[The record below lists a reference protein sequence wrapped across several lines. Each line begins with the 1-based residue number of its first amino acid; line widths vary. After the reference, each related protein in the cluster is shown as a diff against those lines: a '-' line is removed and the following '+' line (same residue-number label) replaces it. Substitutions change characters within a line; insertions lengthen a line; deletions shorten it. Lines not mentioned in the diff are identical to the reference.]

1 MKSATMKFEPY
12 WWEDAGAPASPP
24 EAALPQDID
33 FVIVGAGLTG
43 LSAARTLAKNGK
55 AVLVLDA
62 EEPGIGASS
71 RNGGMIGGGHRMSI
85 DDMEARFGKATALD
99 LLTEAHLHATD
110 FVKDLIVEESID
122 CDFAETGRFRGL
134 WHSSEY
140 ESSARG
146 LERLQALI
154 PLEAEMVPKTRQRDQ
169 VNSDIYSGGIVFPR
183 HGGLNPAKWV
193 QGIMAAARR
202 SGALVQ
208 GHTPVT
214 GVQLTDAGIIVET
227 PRGNIRTGQVLVA
240 TNGYTPSHLA
250 ALKRRII
257 PVPSFIVVT
266 EPLGEN
272 RIKDLIPGGRMVAES
287 RERHCYYR
295 ASPDGTRLVFGGR
308 AALFNAPEAVAQSE
322 LRGLMTQIFPQ
333 LKGVGFSHS
342 WRGRTGFTFDF
353 LPHVGKENGVWH
365 AMGYSGSGNAMAPY
379 LGHKAALL
387 MSGDRDG
394 ETAFSRTGFPKR
406 WWHQGS
412 PWFLPFADLVFRA
425 RDVWTNAGRGK

>member
-1 MKSATMKFEPY
+1 
-12 WWEDAGAPASPP
+12 
-24 EAALPQDID
+24 
-33 FVIVGAGLTG
+33 
-43 LSAARTLAKNGK
+43 
-55 AVLVLDA
+55 
-62 EEPGIGASS
+62 
-71 RNGGMIGGGHRMSI
+71 
-85 DDMEARFGKATALD
+85 
-99 LLTEAHLHATD
+99 
-110 FVKDLIVEESID
+110 
-122 CDFAETGRFRGL
+122 
-134 WHSSEY
+134 
-140 ESSARG
+140 
-146 LERLQALI
+146 
-154 PLEAEMVPKTRQRDQ
+154 
-169 VNSDIYSGGIVFPR
+169 
-183 HGGLNPAKWV
+183 
-193 QGIMAAARR
+193 
-202 SGALVQ
+202 
-208 GHTPVT
+208 
-214 GVQLTDAGIIVET
+214 
-227 PRGNIRTGQVLVA
+227 
-240 TNGYTPSHLA
+240 
-250 ALKRRII
+250 
-257 PVPSFIVVT
+257 
-266 EPLGEN
+266 
-272 RIKDLIPGGRMVAES
+272 MVAES